1 MHTTPG
7 APASQQLWVAR
18 ALASRADGLFTDGKA
33 ANDAGDVE
41 GARKLFEHAFLALP
55 RVAYLLSVA
64 NMHLKAEA
72 PDVARAFYLRV
83 LQTPHSLPTPPPTEA
98 EAQMARR
105 KLDEATRAAAA
116 ASARCASS
124 RGGRGGA
131 ADGAAADGADG
142 WGVEASVL
150 ADEVEARGDAA
161 AAEAAEAAAA
171 AAAARMVAEE
181 LAPRLSVGGGG
192 DVVAGAEEA
201 AAAPEA
207 AAAAIG
213 LLEAASSFILA
224 DGDGAAGA
232 RRAAGGAGGGVG
244 GGGGGGR
251 RVGR

>member
-1 MHTTPG
+1 MNGSVKFTQPEKSCCSLPCKSPAQHRNSDALMFLARAASIASNASTTEHDELPSEYTVVVGSAPTGCAELDLLLTSAERAIMHTTPG

-116 ASARCASS
+116 ASARRASS
-124 RGGRGGA
+124 RGP
-131 ADGAAADGADG
+131 
-142 WGVEASVL
+142 W
-150 ADEVEARGDAA
+150 
-161 AAEAAEAAAA
+161 
-171 AAAARMVAEE
+171 
-181 LAPRLSVGGGG
+181 
-192 DVVAGAEEA
+192 
-201 AAAPEA
+201 
-207 AAAAIG
+207 
-213 LLEAASSFILA
+213 
-224 DGDGAAGA
+224 
-232 RRAAGGAGGGVG
+232 RRRRC
-244 GGGGGGR
+244 GGR
-251 RVGR
+251 RRRRLGRRGFGIGG